1 LRTLRSSRLS
11 TILDA
16 RSSQSAKRAR
26 WGRGGGN
33 ERIKSREARMA
44 LETGPRFKIIRHE
57 VVQPSR
63 VSALDP
69 KLVYELRPVPDWP
82 WYAKTVIAVSS
93 LFVRA

>member
-1 LRTLRSSRLS
+1 
-11 TILDA
+11 
-16 RSSQSAKRAR
+16 
-26 WGRGGGN
+26 
-33 ERIKSREARMA
+33 MA